1 MSEITLRV
9 PTAEDGMDLHQ
20 LVNDCPPLDPNSSY
34 CNLLHCSHF
43 ADTAVAADKDGQLV
57 GFISGYLIPSRP
69 DTLFVWQVAV
79 SEAGRGQ
86 GLAGRMLQD
95 ILKRQPQ
102 VKYIET
108 TITKDN
114 EASWGLFKSQAR
126 KLDANLESEVFFDK
140 EKHFKGHHDSEYLVK
155 IGPFNTPE

>member
-1 MSEITLRV
+1 MTEIKLRV

-20 LVNDCPPLDPNSSY
+20 LVNDCPPLDPNSAY

-43 ADTAVAADKDGQLV
+43 ASTGVAAELDGTLV
-57 GFISGYLIPSRP
+57 GFISGYMVPSKP
-69 DTLFVWQVAV
+69 NTLFVWQVAV

-95 ILKRQPQ
+95 ILKRNPQ
-102 VKYIET
+102 AEFIET

-114 EASWGLFKSQAR
+114 EASWALFKSQAR
-126 KLDANLESEVFFDK
+126 KLEAELESEVFFDK
-140 EKHFKGHHDSEYLVK
+140 EKHFKGVHDSEWLVR
-155 IGPFNTPE
+155 IGPFNTPK